1 MIKIK
6 EVIKTLFWPL
16 LFFVGQFIII
26 GLFMMFYMFKTPNSS
41 LDNLS
46 SYINDYTLLIML
58 MECIIFIP
66 IFYKKYKNYKK
77 YNCKSAI
84 VSISAILKIIFIS
97 FILSS
102 CLNFIIILFKYYM
115 NIDASNSIINFT
127 TILSTGIIGP
137 IIEELLFRGIVYEKF
152 TNIFQEKIAFYL
164 SVLVFAFFHVGGI
177 FQIIFAFIIGYFLT
191 YIYSKYHDIK
201 VSMAAHIV
209 VNVTSILISPIILLL
224 F

>member
-16 LFFVGQFIII
+16 LFFIGQFIIM
-26 GLFMMFYMFKTPNSS
+26 GLFMMLYILKNPTSS
-41 LDNLS
+41 LDDS
-46 SYINDYTLLIML
+46 SLIQYINNHTILIML
-58 MECIIFIP
+58 IECIGFIP
-66 IFYKKYKNYKK
+66 IFYMKYKK
-77 YNCKSAI
+77 YNCKKEN
-84 VSISAILKIIFIS
+84 VSIQSIGKIIIMS

-102 CLNFIIILFKYYM
+102 CLNFIIILFKHYM
-115 NIDASNSIINFT
+115 SINISNSIINFT

-152 TNIFQEKIAFYL
+152 TNIFKEKQAFYL
-164 SVLVFAFFHVGGI
+164 SALVFAFFHIGGI
-177 FQIIFAFIIGYFLT
+177 FQIIFAFIIGCFLT

-201 VSMAAHIV
+201 ISMIAHVIV
-209 VNVTSILISPIILLL
+209 NITSILISPMILLL